1 MYVWRIKTVMSK
13 TFDNL
18 MKKMTTK
25 YADTIYNGGN
35 AKVIDRKITFT
46 SPLLTYLFGEFTM
59 GRIHNLFGPPSSG
72 KSTLATYIA
81 GQCQAAAP
89 DEDHKKVAYIDFERS
104 FDGEFATKLGLDMS
118 NVYVIRAE
126 NIEDAFT
133 IWEEMVRTGEIC
145 CTIFDSD
152 ATAPTRNELADEV
165 NKASFGSGALA
176 LSRVLRRENILC
188 SKYQTPLIEISQERA
203 NMNIM
208 SHAIVTTGGTAAPY
222 YASTR
227 NRVKKIDS
235 ITDKNGVE
243 CGIVMEVRNYK
254 NKTSIPWRKV
264 NIRLLFDGGLDVDS
278 EYEDF
283 FYLLNI
289 LKTSGAWVYY
299 EPLQLKWNGK
309 AKVHEYFQSDEGK
322 ELYEKLKKEVMAK
335 LTVSNEL
342 DKDNV
347 KPSDEDTSAGDK
359 AEAELEKQLEK
370 EDSATN

>member
-1 MYVWRIKTVMSK
+1 MSK
-13 TFDNL
+13 AFDNEL
-18 MKKMTTK
+18 SKLSKKYGTVV
-25 YADTIYNGGN
+25 YNGDA
-35 AKVIDRKITFT
+35 AKIIDKKIAFT
-46 SPLLTYLFGEFTM
+46 SPLLTYLYGKFTM
-59 GRIHNLFGPPSSG
+59 GRIHNLFGPNSAG

-81 GQCQAAAP
+81 GQCQRAAP
-89 DEDHKKVAYIDFERS
+89 DEDHKKVLYIDFERS
-104 FDGEFATKLGLDMS
+104 FDGEYAGNLGLDMK
-118 NVYVIRAE
+118 NTYVIREE

-133 IWEEMVRTGEIC
+133 VWESLIRTGEVC

-152 ATAPTRNELADEV
+152 ASAPTRNELADEW

-176 LSRVLRRENILC
+176 LSRVLRRANILC
-188 SKYQTPLIEISQERA
+188 SKFQTPLIEISQERA

-227 NRVKKIDS
+227 NRVKKIES

-243 CGIVMEVRNYK
+243 IGIIMEVRNYK

-264 NIRLLFDGGLDVDS
+264 NIRLLFNGGLDVDA

-289 LKTSGAWVYY
+289 IKTSGAWAYY
-299 EPLQLKWNGK
+299 EPLNLKWNGK
-309 AKVHEYFQSDEGK
+309 AKVHEYFMSDEGK
-322 ELYEKLKKEVMAK
+322 ELYEQLKKEVMEK
-335 LTVSNEL
+335 LTTSNEL

-347 KPSDEDTSAGDK
+347 KPEDSDED
-359 AEAELEKQLEK
+359 EANKKESEIEKKLEEEEK
-370 EDSATN
+370 D

>member
-1 MYVWRIKTVMSK
+1 MISTMAKLFEAAGYK
-13 TFDNL
+13 DY
-18 MKKMTTK
+18 KKMEIDKAYPPKNKLAIASYEGDHKVMKEVLNLFYKGEAKSGYKVFADNGSVFIATK
-25 YADTIYNGGN
+25 NHMLYNADTMKFESLEEIYKNHNGE
-35 AKVIDRKITFT
+35 V
-46 SPLLTYLFGEFTM
+46 LCL
-59 GRIHNLFGPPSSG
+59 
-72 KSTLATYIA
+72 
-81 GQCQAAAP
+81 
-89 DEDHKKVAYIDFERS
+89 DEN
-104 FDGEFATKLGLDMS
+104 GLD
-118 NVYVIRAE
+118 VKAHVEAIRE
-126 NIEDAFT
+126 TFSVLDVE
-133 IWEEMVRTGEIC
+133 V
-145 CTIFDSD
+145 
-152 ATAPTRNELADEV
+152 ADTHAYFSASLLSH
-165 NKASFGSGALA
+165 NSFGSGALA